1 MAHTRR
7 MSVKHGVL
15 TLTLICSGLSTC
27 VVNAQDGDGDTATAD
42 SMPIIVDMA
51 TPPQPESDSVRAD
64 APAIVIDM
72 ATPLES
78 QTESAFVEEPSTLGV
93 YRGYIESIETSAGA
107 FAPGLT
113 EQLLGL
119 GLNLQ
124 SLGRHVEAAEVL
136 KRGVHISRIQSG
148 LYGAD
153 QIPLLRAEIRSLA
166 ALGFYDD
173 VNERQA
179 YLARVESEALAGTP
193 ASIAALLDQAAWAE
207 QAWAL
212 GLGEAET
219 HPEHLARSWEYYRLA
234 YNQSSQLYGDRSQ
247 ALLAPLEGM
256 LRIHY
261 RFALLQKARG
271 SNDAFRVDSF
281 RQSSALGGIYRRG
294 EAVLSAIYGLNS
306 LHGADAGEQATDLTR
321 LGDWAWWMGR
331 RADATSY
338 YDRAWR
344 RVTPPPAE
352 SADPALAS
360 AAGDIAASDGL
371 TGQGA
376 ASEPPAADD
385 AAQPVSARDL
395 AVAEASVSNETA
407 APSASA
413 EVMTPAPAPATT
425 AMAVALDDAP
435 VETPFLETAATETAP
450 TEPSTPLDRRAE
462 AQSESETGGEQSL
475 ALAAEPTP
483 DSEEATTPA
492 PPEAPLSEDNPLA
505 RAALFQTVTPLPDI
519 ELLRR
524 LPPFT
529 RDDSGPVVV
538 QLQINEMGKITLLEQ
553 VIASE
558 VVTEETAADEPD
570 DTPTEVD
577 TAAEVVAVP
586 DMMSDNVPEVHN
598 KAGVDRLLRTI
609 RRTRF
614 RPRYEAGVPVET
626 DILVWSFDLNATNRD
641 AIGLQPQ

>member
-15 TLTLICSGLSTC
+15 SLTLICSGHLTC
-27 VVNAQDGDGDTATAD
+27 VVNAQDADGVTATAN
-42 SMPIIVDMA
+42 STPIVVDMA
-51 TPPQPESDSVRAD
+51 MPAQPEPESVRDD
-64 APAIVIDM
+64 AIAIDM
-72 ATPLES
+72 TTPLES
-78 QTESAFVEEPSTLGV
+78 QPEPAIIEEPSALGV
-93 YRGYIESIETSAGA
+93 YRGYIESMETSAGA

-124 SLGRHVEAAEVL
+124 SLERHVEAAKVL
-136 KRGVHISRIQSG
+136 KRGVHISRVQSG
-148 LYGAD
+148 LYAAD

-207 QAWAL
+207 QAWEL

-234 YNQSSQLYGDRSQ
+234 YNQSTQLYGDRAQ

-271 SNDAFRVDSF
+271 SNDAFRGDSF
-281 RQSSALGGIYRRG
+281 RQTSALGGIYRRG

-306 LHGADAGEQATDLTR
+306 LHGADAGEQASDLAR

-331 RADATSY
+331 RADANRY

-344 RVTPPPAE
+344 RITPPPPEVAN
-352 SADPALAS
+352 PALAT
-360 AAGDIAASDGL
+360 APDDGAASNDLTDQGADSAPPSTDGATHAASSHDPEVAETTASDETTAPSDFTQVMGTAPAPETPSMAAAL
-371 TGQGA
+371 NGA
-376 ASEPPAADD
+376 ASE
-385 AAQPVSARDL
+385 
-395 AVAEASVSNETA
+395 
-407 APSASA
+407 
-413 EVMTPAPAPATT
+413 AT
-425 AMAVALDDAP
+425 
-435 VETPFLETAATETAP
+435 P
-450 TEPSTPLDRRAE
+450 TEPSAPSDFQPKSE
-462 AQSESETGGEQSL
+462 ANGEQSL
-475 ALAAEPTP
+475 ALAAQPTP
-483 DSEEATTPA
+483 VSEGVTTPT
-492 PPEAPLSEDNPLA
+492 PPEAPLSEDNPLV

-519 ELLRR
+519 EQLRR
-524 LPPFT
+524 LPPFR
-529 RDDSGPVVV
+529 RDDSGPLVV

-553 VIASE
+553 VLADE
-558 VVTEETAADEPD
+558 VLTEETAADERD
-570 DTPTEVD
+570 DTTTEAD
-577 TAAEVVAVP
+577 TAAEIATVP
-586 DMMSDNVPEVHN
+586 DTVSDSPAEVQN
-598 KAGVDRLLRTI
+598 DAEVDRLLRTI

>member
-1 MAHTRR
+1 
-7 MSVKHGVL
+7 
-15 TLTLICSGLSTC
+15 
-27 VVNAQDGDGDTATAD
+27 
-42 SMPIIVDMA
+42 MPIVVDMS
-51 TPPQPESDSVRAD
+51 TPSQPESESVRAD
-64 APAIVIDM
+64 APAIAIDM
-72 ATPLES
+72 TTPLEP
-78 QTESAFVEEPSTLGV
+78 QPEPAIVEEPSALGV
-93 YRGYIESIETSAGA
+93 YRGYIESMETSAGA

-124 SLGRHVEAAEVL
+124 SLDRHVEAAKVL
-136 KRGVHISRIQSG
+136 KRGVHISRVQSG
-148 LYGAD
+148 LYAAD

-207 QAWAL
+207 QAWEL

-219 HPEHLARSWEYYRLA
+219 HPEHLARSWEYYRVA
-234 YNQSSQLYGDRSQ
+234 YNQSSQLYGDRAQ

-271 SNDAFRVDSF
+271 STDAFRVDSF

-306 LHGADAGEQATDLTR
+306 LHGADAGEQASDLAR

-344 RVTPPPAE
+344 RITPSPVG
-352 SADPALAS
+352 SADPALAN
-360 AAGDIAASDGL
+360 APDDDAASNDP

-376 ASEPPAADD
+376 DSAPAAKDG
-385 AAQPVSARDL
+385 AAQPVNIDDSE
-395 AVAEASVSNETA
+395 VAETTVSDETA
-407 APSASA
+407 VPSDVT
-413 EVMTPAPAPATT
+413 EVMGTAPTPATPSMAT
-425 AMAVALDDAP
+425 ALDG
-435 VETPFLETAATETAP
+435 AASETAP
-450 TEPSTPLDRRAE
+450 TEPSAPSDP
-462 AQSESETGGEQSL
+462 QSESEAEGEQSL
-475 ALAAEPTP
+475 ALVAQPTP
-483 DSEEATTPA
+483 DSEEATTPS
-492 PPEAPLSEDNPLA
+492 PPEAPLSEDNPLV

-519 ELLRR
+519 EQLRR
-524 LPPFT
+524 LPPF
-529 RDDSGPVVV
+529 RQDDSGPVVV
-538 QLQINEMGKITLLEQ
+538 QAKINEMGKITLLEQ

-558 VVTEETAADEPD
+558 VVTEETAADEGD
-570 DTPTEVD
+570 DTTSEVD
-577 TAAEVVAVP
+577 AAAEINAVP
-586 DMMSDNVPEVHN
+586 DTASDSPPEVQN
-598 KAGVDRLLRTI
+598 KAEVDRLLRTI

-626 DILVWSFDLNATNRD
+626 DILIWSFDLNATNRD